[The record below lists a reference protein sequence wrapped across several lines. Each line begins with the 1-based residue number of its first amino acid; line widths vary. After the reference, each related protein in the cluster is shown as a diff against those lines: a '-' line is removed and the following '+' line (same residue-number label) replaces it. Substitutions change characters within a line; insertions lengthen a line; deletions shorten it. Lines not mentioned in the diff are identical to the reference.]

1 MKKMLKA
8 ITCAAGLAST
18 LLAVNANAATVSES
32 GIVWDTINQGG
43 IEGIAANFNF
53 QQWYTNGNYGM
64 ANGVPVITASSSNA
78 SELGA
83 GVLTGLGKF
92 TLLSDGREEGSSGF
106 GTPGVTF
113 CTDGPGQCELTF
125 AFGGLVPLSQGEFDF
140 SNAWL
145 NVYYDGATASGTRF
159 GAVSS
164 TAYNKYDIAQ
174 DGNLWASF
182 SFDNFIF
189 TSLSGDFTDG
199 QAYAELSV
207 TGGDAFDALNYA
219 EGGPDIEFTS
229 ASQFET
235 QNVNYS
241 TTGSGNIT
249 SVSAPSTVAF
259 FGLALM
265 GIGAVS
271 RRKLR

>member
-32 GIVWDTINQGG
+32 GITWDTINQGG
-43 IEGIAANFNF
+43 LEGIAASFDF
-53 QQWYTNGNYGM
+53 QQWYSNGDYGT
-64 ANGVPVITASSSNA
+64 ANGVPIITGSSSND
-78 SELGA
+78 LGIGS
-83 GVLTGLGKF
+83 GVLTGVGKF
-92 TLLSDGREEGSSGF
+92 TLLSDARLEGPFGF
-106 GTPGVTF
+106 GEPGKTF
-113 CTDGPGQCELTF
+113 CTDGPGACELTF
-125 AFGGLVPLSQGEFDF
+125 SFGGLVPLSLDEFDF
-140 SNAWL
+140 SEAWL
-145 NVYYDGATASGTRF
+145 NVYYDSAALDSTRF
-159 GAVSS
+159 GAVG
-164 TAYNKYDIAQ
+164 TASHTKYNQAQ

-182 SFDNFIF
+182 SFDEFIF

-199 QAYAELSV
+199 LVYAELSV
-207 TGGDAFDALNYA
+207 TGGDAFDALNYS
-219 EGGPDIEFTS
+219 EGGPDIEFAA
-229 ASQFET
+229 ASQFEN
-235 QNVNYS
+235 QNSNYS
-241 TTGSGNIT
+241 TTGDGNIT

>member
-32 GIVWDTINQGG
+32 GITWDTINQGG
-43 IEGIAANFNF
+43 LEGIAAGFDF
-53 QQWYTNGNYGM
+53 QQWYSNGDYGL
-64 ANGVPVITASSSNA
+64 ANGVPVITASSSDD
-78 SELGA
+78 LGLGT
-83 GVLTGLGKF
+83 GVLTGVGKF
-92 TLLSDGREEGSSGF
+92 TLLSDAREQGPFPFDATGK
-106 GTPGVTF
+106 TF
-113 CTDGPGQCELTF
+113 CTDGPGKCELTF
-125 AFGGLVPLSQGEFDF
+125 SFGGLVPLSISEFDF

-145 NVYYDGATASGTRF
+145 NVYYDSETLDATLF
-159 GAVSS
+159 GAVGT
-164 TAYNKYDIAQ
+164 TAHDRYDLAQ
-174 DGNLWASF
+174 DGRLWASF

-199 QAYAELSV
+199 QVYAELSI

-229 ASQFET
+229 ASQFEN
-235 QNVNYS
+235 QNTNYS
-241 TTGSGNIT
+241 TTGDGNIT

-259 FGLALM
+259 FGLALI
-265 GIGAVS
+265 GLGAVS